1 MVLHTSVDC
10 GGVFDT
16 GASVL
21 EVVAQPEKDHI
32 GETTEDNE
40 QWDSVVRANDD
51 TNKFGWVQSGFS
63 E

>member
-10 GGVFDT
+10 GGVLDT

-21 EVVAQPEKDHI
+21 EAVAQSEKGHI
-32 GETTEDNE
+32 TETTKDNE
-40 QWDSVVRANDD
+40 QWDSVVRANNDI
-51 TNKFGWVQSGFS
+51 NKFGWLQSGFF